1 MLKDSKAVWSDL
13 INQTK
18 CVTPVLATKFI
29 SFRQQCK
36 VFVWC
41 IHIST
46 RLQTVDKWILPRQNT
61 DESSS
66 PYPLHVVIV
75 SRNVKHG
82 TQSVHSFNWRNATP
96 IDPTLHIFRIGVV
109 QLYGESLLQKQTTT
123 KNTNNNYAV
132 KYKFKFNNS
141 LKLTRG
147 IYIVHH

>member
-1 MLKDSKAVWSDL
+1 MDSKAVWSDL

-18 CVTPVLATKFI
+18 CVTLVLATKFI

-36 VFVWC
+36 VFVWR

-46 RLQTVDKWILPRQNT
+46 RLQTVDKCILPRQNT

-82 TQSVHSFNWRNATP
+82 TQSVHSFDWRNTMQ
-96 IDPTLHIFRIGVV
+96 IVSTLHIFRVGWFSWKERRC
-109 QLYGESLLQKQTTT
+109 YKKNTKN